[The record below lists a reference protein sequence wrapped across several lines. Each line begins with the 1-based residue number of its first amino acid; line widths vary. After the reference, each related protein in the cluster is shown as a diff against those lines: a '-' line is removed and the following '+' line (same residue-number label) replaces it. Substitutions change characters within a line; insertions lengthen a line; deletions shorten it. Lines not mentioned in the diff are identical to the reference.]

1 MTTEQALSICEQV
14 LARCGGDAD
23 VTVSQRDEALLRFA
37 NNQPIA
43 HTTSQQAEVS
53 LGLRLGQRYG
63 QATSQSTS
71 PEALDKMIAE
81 ARAQAELLPEEPD
94 LLPSVGPQTLPE
106 VAAYVPAGDLAGF
119 GAEARAAAMEAM
131 VAPSRRAGMVAAGI
145 CSNGVYRVAMATT
158 NGMRGAYEATSLDYD
173 LTAMAD
179 DSSGRASAWT
189 RDPRSVDAAALGD
202 EAVDKA
208 RRSAGPVAL
217 EPGAY
222 RVVLSAD
229 AVSQLLYYLGG
240 GFNARAVKEG
250 RTWVATRRGQQVTA
264 PCLSLAMDVTHPLLA
279 ARPFDGDGGAVRRV
293 TMIRDGIA
301 ADLLYDRRTAAE
313 DGVEATGWS
322 GGGRNAGGAGPAA
335 LVLSGGSASD
345 DDLLAAC
352 DDGVYVERLWYTNW
366 VDPQA
371 CLVTGM
377 TRDGLYR
384 IRGGKLAEPLLNLRF
399 NQGLL
404 SLFGNILALSKPTAR
419 ENIVAPALAAG
430 EFTLS
435 SGTSF

>member
-1 MTTEQALSICEQV
+1 MTTDQAMTICEQV

-23 VTVSQRDEALLRFA
+23 VTVAQRDEALLRFA

-43 HTTSQQAEVS
+43 HTTSRQAEVK

-63 QATSQSTS
+63 QATCQSTT
-71 PEALDKMIAE
+71 PEALDKLVAQ

-94 LLPSVGPQTLPE
+94 LLPSVGPQSLVG
-106 VAAYVPAGDLAGF
+106 VAAYVPAGDLEGF
-119 GAEARAAAMEAM
+119 DAEARAAAVDAM
-131 VAPSRRAGMVAAGI
+131 VAPSLRAGMVAAGI
-145 CSNGVYRVAMATT
+145 CSNSVYRVAMATT
-158 NGMRGAYEATSLDYD
+158 NGMRGVYEATSLDYD

-179 DSSGRASAWT
+179 DSSGRASAWA
-189 RDPRSVDAAALGD
+189 RDPKLVDPAALGD

-229 AVSQLLYYLGG
+229 AVAQLLYYLGG

-250 RTWVATRRGQQVTA
+250 RTWVATRRGQQVA
-264 PCLSLAMDVTHPLLA
+264 SPCVSLAMDVAHPLLA
-279 ARPFDGDGGAVRRV
+279 ARPFDGDGGAVRPV
-293 TMIRDGIA
+293 TMIRDGVA

-335 LVLSGGSASD
+335 LVLSSGAASL

-384 IRGGKLAEPLLNLRF
+384 VRGGKLAEPLLNLRF

-404 SLFGNILALSKPTAR
+404 GLFGDVLALGQPTAK
-419 ENIVAPALAAG
+419 EGIVAPALAAG

>member
-1 MTTEQALSICEQV
+1 MTTDQAMAICEQV

-23 VTVSQRDEALLRFA
+23 VTVSTNDEALLRFA

-43 HTTSQQAEVS
+43 HVLSERVDVS
-53 LGLRLGQRYG
+53 IGLRLGQRYG
-63 QATSQSTS
+63 QASSQSTA
-71 PEALDKMIAE
+71 PEALDKMIAA
-81 ARAQAELLPEEPD
+81 ARQQAELLPEEPD
-94 LLPSVGPQTLPE
+94 LLPSVGPQALAQ
-106 VAAYVPAGDLAGF
+106 VAAYVPAGDLQQF
-119 GAEARAAAMEAM
+119 GAEARAAVVEAM
-131 VAPSRRAGMVAAGI
+131 VAPSRAAGMTAAGI
-145 CSNGVYRVAMATT
+145 CSNSVHRVAMATSG
-158 NGMRGAYEATSLDYD
+158 GMRGVYEATSLDYD

-189 RDPRSVDAAALGD
+189 RDPRTVDAAALGV

-208 RRSAGPVAL
+208 RRSANPVAL

-229 AVSQLLYYLGG
+229 AVAQLLYYLGG

-250 RTWVATRRGQQVTA
+250 RTWVATRRGQQVVH
-264 PCLSLAMDVTHPLLA
+264 PSLSLAMDVTHPLLA
-279 ARPFDGDGGAVRRV
+279 ARPFDGDGGAVRQV
-293 TMIRDGIA
+293 TMIRDGVA
-301 ADLLYDRRTAAE
+301 AELLYDRRTAAE
-313 DGVEATGWS
+313 DGVEPTGWS

-335 LVLSGGSASD
+335 LVLAGGSATD
-345 DDLLAAC
+345 ADLLAAC
-352 DDGVYVERLWYTNW
+352 DEGVYIERLWYTNW

-371 CLVTGM
+371 CVVTGM

-384 IRGGKLAEPLLNLRF
+384 VRGGKLAEPLLNLRF

-404 SLFGNILALSKPTAR
+404 SLFADVAALGVATAR
-419 ENIVAPALAAG
+419 ERVVAPAVAAG